1 MAENKILHAVHDGV
15 HVLRLLGDMR
25 YPLSPSLDH
34 FLQRLFSEVT
44 PQGFVVDL
52 TDTRSI
58 DSTNLGLLVRI
69 AKLMQRRSQPRV
81 TIISNREEINEVLTC
96 LGFDKV
102 FNIVAHGGGE
112 PLAGKALALEEAN
125 DVAMLDTLLKAH
137 QTLMN
142 LNEQNKDLFR
152 DVVAMLEKEQAD
164 KSSAPNA

>member
-1 MAENKILHAVHDGV
+1 M
-15 HVLRLLGDMR
+15 
-25 YPLSPSLDH
+25 
-34 FLQRLFSEVT
+34 
-44 PQGFVVDL
+44 
-52 TDTRSI
+52 
-58 DSTNLGLLVRI
+58 
-69 AKLMQRRSQPRV
+69 
-81 TIISNREEINEVLTC
+81 TC

-102 FNIVAHGGGE
+102 FNIVAHGSGE

-164 KSSAPNA
+164 KPSAPNS